1 MKTDRDGDVGT
12 SNNAQNCTFGLL
24 SDAAIYF
31 SYWECPSVQQ
41 LDIVEMLNAIKLLPM
56 QSEIITFTKNIWQ
69 FDGYENDREKG

>member
-41 LDIVEMLNAIKLLPM
+41 LDIVEMLNAIKLNLFKTPPYA
-56 QSEIITFTKNIWQ
+56 IRNYHFH
-69 FDGYENDREKG
+69 